1 MATRPEHRGIAT
13 GLATVAMSGGI
24 FLTTVSLH
32 FDNAT
37 HAAIVAHQELVQ
49 QLWRHDAWVAV
60 VEGAGEG
67 WKTHKP

>member
-1 MATRPEHRGIAT
+1 
-13 GLATVAMSGGI
+13 MSGGI